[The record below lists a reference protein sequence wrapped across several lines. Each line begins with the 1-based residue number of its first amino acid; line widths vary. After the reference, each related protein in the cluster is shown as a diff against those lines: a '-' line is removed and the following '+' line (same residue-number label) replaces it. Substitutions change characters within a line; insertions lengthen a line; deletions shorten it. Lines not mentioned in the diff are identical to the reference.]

1 MDKVSRNML
10 AGCRRVLIKIGS
22 QALST
27 GTGLNNR
34 MIERLC
40 DELSLL
46 RDQGREFALVSSGAI
61 AQGRAIMKITDPSIA
76 LSRKQALAAI
86 GQGSL
91 IRAYTDAFR
100 RYGYTAAQILI
111 TRDDLDDRHRYLNIR
126 NTFTALFEL
135 GAIPIINENDT
146 VSVEEIQFTDND
158 MLSAMIIPLV
168 EPQALIILTDTEGVY
183 LDDPRRNPDAQLL
196 PEIRDIRTMEI
207 KTSNGQAGALGR
219 GGMTSKVK
227 AAYHASMLGI
237 PTVIASAYTQH
248 VISRVLGGEEI
259 GTLVHPRKR
268 TSRLR
273 QKDHWISFVTRPKG
287 RVIVDKGAASVVL
300 NNGKSLL
307 PVGVV
312 GVQGMFRAGDPI
324 EIADESGEVIAVGL
338 SNYTTDEI
346 MKVKGAN
353 TSQVCAILD
362 KECDEEVVHR
372 NNMILRKETGQ

>member
-1 MDKVSRNML
+1 MDKYSRTRL
-10 AGCRRVLIKIGS
+10 SGCRRILIKIGS

-27 GTGLNNR
+27 GLGLNNR

-40 DELSLL
+40 DELALL

-61 AQGRAIMKITDPSIA
+61 AQGKAIMRIADPGIA

-146 VSVEEIQFTDND
+146 VSVDEIQFTDND

-168 EPQALIILTDTEGVY
+168 EPQALVILTDTEGVY
-183 LDDPRRNPDAQLL
+183 LEDPRVNPEAPLL
-196 PEIRDIRTMEI
+196 PEIRDLKTKEI
-207 KTSNGQAGALGR
+207 KTSDSAAGSLGR
-219 GGMTSKVK
+219 GGMTSKLQ

-237 PTVIASAYTQH
+237 PTVIASAYTPH
-248 VISRVLGGEEI
+248 VISRVLEGDDI

-268 TSRLR
+268 GRLT
-273 QKDHWISFVTRPKG
+273 QKDHWISCVTRPKG
-287 RVIVDKGAASVVL
+287 RVIVDKGAAAAIL
-300 NNGKSLL
+300 DKGKSLL

-312 GVQGMFRAGDPI
+312 AVDGLFRAGDPI
-324 EIADESGEVIAVGL
+324 EIADKAGVVIAVGL
-338 SNYTTDEI
+338 SNFANVEI

-353 TSQVCAILD
+353 SSRVCELLG

-372 NNMILRKETGQ
+372 NNMILRKEAGQ

>member
-1 MDKVSRNML
+1 MDKSSRTILTNS
-10 AGCRRVLIKIGS
+10 RRVLIKIGS

-27 GTGLNNR
+27 GRGLNNR

-46 RDQGREFALVSSGAI
+46 KDQGREFALVSSGAI
-61 AQGRAIMKITDPSIA
+61 AQGRAIMKMTDPGIA

-111 TRDDLDDRHRYLNIR
+111 TRDDLDVRHRYLNIR

-146 VSVEEIQFTDND
+146 VSVDEIQFTDND

-168 EPQALIILTDTEGVY
+168 EPQALIILTDIEGVY
-183 LDDPRRNPDAQLL
+183 MEDPRTNPEAKLL
-196 PEIRDIRTMEI
+196 SEIRDLKGKEI
-207 KTSNGQAGALGR
+207 KTQSEEAGSLGR
-219 GGMTSKVK
+219 GGMKSKLQ

-237 PTVIASAYTQH
+237 PTVITSAYTPQ
-248 VISRVLGGEEI
+248 VISSVLEGKEI
-259 GTLVHPRKR
+259 GTFIHPRKR
-268 TSRLR
+268 GRLT
-273 QKDHWISFVTRPKG
+273 QKDHWMGFVTRPKG
-287 RVIVDKGAASVVL
+287 KVVVDHGAAVMILGS
-300 NNGKSLL
+300 GKSLL
-307 PVGVV
+307 PCGVV
-312 GVQGMFRAGDPI
+312 DVQGMFKAGDPI
-324 EIADESGEVIAVGL
+324 EIVEKGGDVIAVGL
-338 SNYTTDEI
+338 SNFTTEEVAR
-346 MKVKGAN
+346 VKGAN
-353 TSQVCAILD
+353 TAQVCSILE

-372 NNMILRKETGQ
+372 NNMILRKDPGQ

>member
-1 MDKVSRNML
+1 MDKSSRTIL
-10 AGCRRVLIKIGS
+10 ATCRRVLIKIGS

-46 RDQGREFALVSSGAI
+46 KDQGKEFALVSSGAI
-61 AQGRAIMKITDPSIA
+61 AQGKAIMKITDPSIA

-111 TRDDLDDRHRYLNIR
+111 TRDDLDVRHRYLNIR
-126 NTFTALFEL
+126 NTFSALFEL

-146 VSVEEIQFTDND
+146 VSVDEIQFTDND

-168 EPQALIILTDTEGVY
+168 EPQALIILTDIEGVFME
-183 LDDPRRNPDAQLL
+183 DPRINPGAKLL
-196 PEIRDIRTMEI
+196 SDIRDLKSKDI
-207 KTSNGQAGALGR
+207 KTQSGEAGSLGR
-219 GGMTSKVK
+219 GGMKSKLQ

-237 PTVIASAYTQH
+237 PTVITSAYTPQ
-248 VISRVLGGEEI
+248 VISSVLEGHDI
-259 GTLVHPRKR
+259 GTFVHPRKR
-268 TSRLR
+268 GRLT
-273 QKDHWISFVTRPKG
+273 QKDHWMGFVTRPKG
-287 RVIVDKGAASVVL
+287 KVVVDHGAAVMILGS
-300 NNGKSLL
+300 GKSLL
-307 PVGVV
+307 PCGVV
-312 GVQGMFRAGDPI
+312 DVEGMFKAGDPI
-324 EIADESGEVIAVGL
+324 EIVEQGGDVIAVGL
-338 SNYTTDEI
+338 SNFTTEEVSR
-346 MKVKGAN
+346 VKGAN
-353 TSQVCAILD
+353 TSQVCSILE

-372 NNMILRKETGQ
+372 NNMILRKDAGQ

>member
-1 MDKVSRNML
+1 MDKFSRAQL
-10 AGCRRVLIKIGS
+10 SSCRRVLIKIGS

-27 GTGLNNR
+27 GLGLNNR

-61 AQGRAIMKITDPSIA
+61 AQGKCIMKIADPAIA
-76 LSRKQALAAI
+76 LSKKQALAAI

-135 GAIPIINENDT
+135 GAIPIVNENDT
-146 VSVEEIQFTDND
+146 VSVDEIQFTDND

-168 EPQALIILTDTEGVY
+168 EPHALIILTDTEGVY
-183 LDDPRRNPDAQLL
+183 LDDPRANPEAQFLS
-196 PEIRDIRTMEI
+196 EIRDFKAKEIRT
-207 KTSNGQAGALGR
+207 SGGAGALGR
-219 GGMTSKVK
+219 GGMESKIK
-227 AAYHASMLGI
+227 AASHASMLGI
-237 PTVIASAYTQH
+237 PTVIASAYTPN
-248 VISRVLGGEEI
+248 VISRVLRGEVV

-268 TSRLR
+268 SSRLK

-287 RVIVDKGAASVVL
+287 RVVVDRGAAKAIL
-300 NNGKSLL
+300 DNGRSLL

-312 GVQGMFRAGDPI
+312 GVEGMFRAGDPI
-324 EIADESGEVIAVGL
+324 EIADRPGEVIAVGL
-338 SNYTTDEI
+338 SNFSNEEI
-346 MKVKGAN
+346 LKVKGAN
-353 TSQVCAILD
+353 SSQVCSILE